1 MIATTGKTRG
11 RGNSLLADV
20 RKNAASYLLALPAL
34 LYTFVFGYLTLPYI
48 LMAFQR
54 FDYRKGLLGSDFVGF
69 RNFEFFFRSNRAIQV
84 TFNTIWLN
92 LLFIVIGTLLA
103 LVIALMLNEIHAK
116 RYLKVIQ
123 SGLLF
128 PNFLS
133 WVIVSYI
140 VFAFLSSE
148 KGIVNGA
155 LSMAGLKRIEWYGN
169 GEPWRAILVVIRVWK
184 TAGISSVMYLAA
196 ITAIDG
202 ALYEAATI
210 DGAGRIRQMRHIT
223 LPLLM
228 PTVCILAL
236 LAVGKIFYGDFQM
249 FYTIIG
255 DNGLLIPKTDV
266 IDTYVYRALRATGDP
281 SSAMAVGLYQAFVGF
296 LLVYGSN
303 RLVRRWF
310 PEGAVF

>member
-1 MIATTGKTRG
+1 
-11 RGNSLLADV
+11 
-20 RKNAASYLLALPAL
+20 
-34 LYTFVFGYLTLPYI
+34 
-48 LMAFQR
+48 
-54 FDYRKGLLGSDFVGF
+54 
-69 RNFEFFFRSNRAIQV
+69 
-84 TFNTIWLN
+84 
-92 LLFIVIGTLLA
+92 
-103 LVIALMLNEIHAK
+103 
-116 RYLKVIQ
+116 
-123 SGLLF
+123 
-128 PNFLS
+128 
-133 WVIVSYI
+133 
-140 VFAFLSSE
+140 
-148 KGIVNGA
+148 
-155 LSMAGLKRIEWYGN
+155 
-169 GEPWRAILVVIRVWK
+169 
-184 TAGISSVMYLAA
+184 MYLAA

-266 IDTYVYRALRATGDP
+266 IDTYLYRDFRATGDP